1 MRLIVGNSR
10 FMRRRYETDAY
21 GLPNQNGLV
30 IRSIFGIGSKRANAK
45 RSLGAQI
52 IPPEVK
58 QQMLERILAM
68 AGDQIVQRRIVED
81 LAVWDAGAL
90 QSLGN

>member
-1 MRLIVGNSR
+1 MWQNELELKTRIPPRKLERIR
-10 FMRRRYETDAY
+10 ET
-21 GLPNQNGLV
+21 
-30 IRSIFGIGSKRANAK
+30 ISISVAEAIKRANAK

>member
-1 MRLIVGNSR
+1 MWQNELELKTRIPPRKLERIHD
-10 FMRRRYETDAY
+10 ET
-21 GLPNQNGLV
+21 
-30 IRSIFGIGSKRANAK
+30 ISISVAEAIKRANAK

-81 LAVWDAGAL
+81 LPVWDAGAL